1 MKQLISQMQ
10 GDIDSTSKLIGYCMC
25 VHAFIYLSYLNTVYL
40 YRLVAR
46 DTDLPLAATLL
57 KAYAKVEPLTIAE
70 LNYLLSLL
78 HPRTLTSY
86 VPGELLALTWTK
98 GGVMLHAPNA
108 VKLQHTVSSI
118 AFVRCDNAHAVG
130 TFRYRVETAIA
141 DGTAEGAFFCF
152 DGVVT
157 KLHSLRASEAG
168 QMLVRYTYPPS
179 KYMKQFIS
187 QMQGDTDSMSK
198 LISYCMCVHA
208 FIYLSYLN
216 TVYLYMLVA
225 RDTDLPLAA
234 TLLKAYAKVEPL
246 TIAELNYLLSLL
258 HPRTLTSYVPGE
270 LLVLTWTKGGV
281 MLHAPNAVKLQ
292 HTVSSIA
299 FVRCDNAHAVG
310 TFRYRVETTIAD
322 GTAEGASFCFNG
334 VVTKLHS
341 LRASEAVPDVVDNV
355 SIMSIMLFRYL
366 HLNVCMTIWLEQ
378 IGSDDDGDG
387 MPDGNP
393 IRVKVET
400 GGSSG
405 EAAFNADTDL
415 VGVRRRRRPT
425 HLPRWLRRRVW
436 LEID

>member
-1 MKQLISQMQ
+1 MDLVVMYDLADDYGLLFSPQTAVSALYSQLKELQKKDAEKKERDKM
-10 GDIDSTSKLIGYCMC
+10 
-25 VHAFIYLSYLNTVYL
+25 
-40 YRLVAR
+40 LVAR

-168 QMLVRYTYPPS
+168 QML
-179 KYMKQFIS
+179 
-187 QMQGDTDSMSK
+187 
-198 LISYCMCVHA
+198 
-208 FIYLSYLN
+208 
-216 TVYLYMLVA
+216 
-225 RDTDLPLAA
+225 
-234 TLLKAYAKVEPL
+234 
-246 TIAELNYLLSLL
+246 
-258 HPRTLTSYVPGE
+258 
-270 LLVLTWTKGGV
+270 
-281 MLHAPNAVKLQ
+281 
-292 HTVSSIA
+292 
-299 FVRCDNAHAVG
+299 
-310 TFRYRVETTIAD
+310 
-322 GTAEGASFCFNG
+322 AEGVNPEDFKMPPF
-334 VVTKLHS
+334 TTHI
-341 LRASEAVPDVVDNV
+341 EAKSYTFQFSTFTITLILDERDRVPVPDVVDN
-355 SIMSIMLFRYL
+355 
-366 HLNVCMTIWLEQ
+366 
-378 IGSDDDGDG
+378 IGSDDDGDD

-405 EAAFNADTDL
+405 EAAFNADTDP

>member
-1 MKQLISQMQ
+1 
-10 GDIDSTSKLIGYCMC
+10 MC

-341 LRASEAVPDVVDNV
+341 LRASEAVPDVVDN
-355 SIMSIMLFRYL
+355 
-366 HLNVCMTIWLEQ
+366 

>member
-1 MKQLISQMQ
+1 MFKVRTTTSPCSTSTRMYRSPPAHDESRAQPSFLWISSNPSTYLLTAVSALYSQLKELQKKDADMKERDKMLYSK
-10 GDIDSTSKLIGYCMC
+10 GDTDSTSKLIGYCMC

-108 VKLQHTVSSI
+108 VKLQHTVSAI
-118 AFVRCDNAHAVG
+118 AFVQCDNAHAVG

-141 DGTAEGAFFCF
+141 DGTAEGTFFRF

-168 QMLVRYTYPPS
+168 QML
-179 KYMKQFIS
+179 
-187 QMQGDTDSMSK
+187 
-198 LISYCMCVHA
+198 
-208 FIYLSYLN
+208 
-216 TVYLYMLVA
+216 
-225 RDTDLPLAA
+225 
-234 TLLKAYAKVEPL
+234 
-246 TIAELNYLLSLL
+246 
-258 HPRTLTSYVPGE
+258 
-270 LLVLTWTKGGV
+270 
-281 MLHAPNAVKLQ
+281 
-292 HTVSSIA
+292 
-299 FVRCDNAHAVG
+299 
-310 TFRYRVETTIAD
+310 
-322 GTAEGASFCFNG
+322 AEGVNPEDFKMPPF
-334 VVTKLHS
+334 TTHI
-341 LRASEAVPDVVDNV
+341 EAKTYTFQFSTFTITLILDERDRVPVPDVVDN
-355 SIMSIMLFRYL
+355 
-366 HLNVCMTIWLEQ
+366 
-378 IGSDDDGDG
+378 IGNDDGDD

-393 IRVKVET
+393 IPVKVET

-405 EAAFNADTDL
+405 EAAFNADTDP
-415 VGVRRRRRPT
+415 VGVCRRRRPT
-425 HLPRWLRRRVW
+425 HLLRWLRRRVW

>member
-1 MKQLISQMQ
+1 MYRSPPAHDESRAQPSFLWISSNPSTYLLTTVSALYSQLKELQKKDADMKERDKMLYSK
-10 GDIDSTSKLIGYCMC
+10 GDTESTSK
-25 VHAFIYLSYLNTVYL
+25 
-40 YRLVAR
+40 LVAR
-46 DTDLPLAATLL
+46 DTDLPLATTLL

-118 AFVRCDNAHAVG
+118 AICAMRQCSCCRDFPVRLH
-130 TFRYRVETAIA
+130 YRVEMAIA

-168 QMLVRYTYPPS
+168 QMLT
-179 KYMKQFIS
+179 FTI
-187 QMQGDTDSMSK
+187 T
-198 LISYCMCVHA
+198 LI
-208 FIYLSYLN
+208 LDE
-216 TVYLYMLVA
+216 
-225 RDTDLPLAA
+225 RD
-234 TLLKAYAKVEPL
+234 
-246 TIAELNYLLSLL
+246 
-258 HPRTLTSYVPGE
+258 RVP
-270 LLVLTWTKGGV
+270 
-281 MLHAPNAVKLQ
+281 
-292 HTVSSIA
+292 
-299 FVRCDNAHAVG
+299 
-310 TFRYRVETTIAD
+310 
-322 GTAEGASFCFNG
+322 
-334 VVTKLHS
+334 
-341 LRASEAVPDVVDNV
+341 VPDVVDN
-355 SIMSIMLFRYL
+355 
-366 HLNVCMTIWLEQ
+366 
-378 IGSDDDGDG
+378 IGSDDDGDD

-405 EAAFNADTDL
+405 EAAFNADTNP

>member
-1 MKQLISQMQ
+1 
-10 GDIDSTSKLIGYCMC
+10 MC

>member
-1 MKQLISQMQ
+1 MYRSPPAHDESRAQPSFLWISSNPSTYLLTAVSALYSQLKELQKKDADMKERDKMLYSK
-10 GDIDSTSKLIGYCMC
+10 GDTDSTSK
-25 VHAFIYLSYLNTVYL
+25 
-40 YRLVAR
+40 LVAR

-168 QMLVRYTYPPS
+168 QML
-179 KYMKQFIS
+179 
-187 QMQGDTDSMSK
+187 
-198 LISYCMCVHA
+198 
-208 FIYLSYLN
+208 
-216 TVYLYMLVA
+216 
-225 RDTDLPLAA
+225 
-234 TLLKAYAKVEPL
+234 
-246 TIAELNYLLSLL
+246 AE
-258 HPRTLTSYVPGE
+258 
-270 LLVLTWTKGGV
+270 
-281 MLHAPNAVKLQ
+281 
-292 HTVSSIA
+292 
-299 FVRCDNAHAVG
+299 G
-310 TFRYRVETTIAD
+310 TFTITLILDERDRVPV
-322 GTAEGASFCFNG
+322 S
-334 VVTKLHS
+334 
-341 LRASEAVPDVVDNV
+341 DVFDN
-355 SIMSIMLFRYL
+355 
-366 HLNVCMTIWLEQ
+366 
-378 IGSDDDGDG
+378 IGSDDDRDD

-405 EAAFNADTDL
+405 EAAFNADTDP

>member
-1 MKQLISQMQ
+1 
-10 GDIDSTSKLIGYCMC
+10 MC
-25 VHAFIYLSYLNTVYL
+25 VHAFIYLSYMNTVYL

-168 QMLVRYTYPPS
+168 QMLLSPS

-187 QMQGDTDSMSK
+187 QMQGDTDSTSK
-198 LISYCMCVHA
+198 LIGYCMCVHA
-208 FIYLSYLN
+208 FIYLSYMN
-216 TVYLYMLVA
+216 TVYLYRLVA

-270 LLVLTWTKGGV
+270 LLALTWTKGGV
-281 MLHAPNAVKLQ
+281 MMHAPNAVKLQ
-292 HTVSSIA
+292 HTVSAIA

-322 GTAEGASFCFNG
+322 GTAEGAFFCFDG

-341 LRASEAVPDVVDNV
+341 LRASEAGQMLAEGVNPEDFKMPPFTTHIEAKTYTFQFSVIPDVVDN
-355 SIMSIMLFRYL
+355 
-366 HLNVCMTIWLEQ
+366 
-378 IGSDDDGDG
+378 IGSDDDGDD

-393 IRVKVET
+393 IPVKVET

-405 EAAFNADTDL
+405 EAAFNADTDP